1 MYLFICSYIHSEQ
14 RGNFLVYI
22 LIRLWLPCLLWSG
35 AVCAQPPERQ
45 YLFLG
50 DYVDRGLYSCEV
62 ALYLVSLK
70 LAFPRE
76 VHLIRGNHETA
87 NQTAT
92 CGFKVG
98 WSASFVVVVEE
109 CSK

>member
-1 MYLFICSYIHSEQ
+1 M
-14 RGNFLVYI
+14 
-22 LIRLWLPCLLWSG
+22 G
-35 AVCAQPPERQ
+35 AACGTQPPERQ

-92 CGFKVG
+92 CGFKVRVCVCV
-98 WSASFVVVVEE
+98 FFFLVVEFFRQLLRRFGPNTF
-109 CSK
+109 